1 MCGVFRSA
9 YGRIPQFS
17 SYGADEQRRPRTE
30 QQRRY
35 VKVQHIDEAC
45 IDALAYDVGTSHDDS
60 LEVTCEIT
68 RRGDRVGD
76 AGGDERE
83 VMGEPHLD
91 GRPVRDHDQGWSP
104 DLARAIAARVIPA
117 LRGIDNVEQ
126 PAPHHDRAG
135 GRGRLVQDVGVDG
148 VVAVEGPTVQRLTS
162 DS

>member
-17 SYGADEQRRPRTE
+17 SFGADEQRRARTE

-68 RRGDRVGD
+68 GRGDRVGD

-83 VMGEPHLD
+83 VMGEPAP
-91 GRPVRDHDQGWSP
+91 RW
-104 DLARAIAARVIPA
+104 AAGA
-117 LRGIDNVEQ
+117 
-126 PAPHHDRAG
+126 
-135 GRGRLVQDVGVDG
+135 
-148 VVAVEGPTVQRLTS
+148 
-162 DS
+162 